1 MHGAGEA
8 TAPTGSC
15 PLPESE
21 AAQMHAQLAGAR
33 PQEKELED
41 MLRAG
46 GRTRSQPHPP
56 QLLQWL
62 EAVLRIPQVPVTLLL
77 LLVFGQPNGSAVVFD
92 PSHLIQHTDESFLF
106 FLQGGHAKCN

>member
-15 PLPESE
+15 ALPVSE
-21 AAQMHAQLAGAR
+21 AAQMHAPLAGTC

-46 GRTRSQPHPP
+46 GRSRSQPHPP

-62 EAVLRIPQVPVTLLL
+62 EAVLKIPQVPVTLLL
-77 LLVFGQPNGSAVVFD
+77 LLVFGQPNASAVVFD
-92 PSHLIQHTDESFLF
+92 PSHLMRHTDEHFLF
-106 FLQGGHAKCN
+106 LLQGGHAKCS